1 MEFIGDVTAQIDVAQ
16 IAVYAFWLFF
26 ALLIWYL
33 RQEDRREGYPL
44 ESDQTGEYDRNA
56 WLFIPEP
63 KTYKLP
69 HGHGDYQLPRPAAV
83 REEIR
88 TRPIKAER
96 ASDFSGAPLVPIG
109 DPMLAAVGPGSYTL
123 RKNEPDLTFEGEVK
137 IVPLRV
143 ADDFRVDE
151 RDLDPRGARVI
162 ACDRRVAGTV
172 VDLWVDRSEQYLR
185 YLEVQL
191 EGERRTVLLPI
202 NFAVFKDVRRETL
215 VYVNAITAQ
224 QFKNVPMTADTNQVT
239 LREEDMIQAYFGAGQ
254 LYATPERAEPRL
266 FGFKLGTDN
275 DKGPIAGGASDV
287 DAGQQAG
294 FGGGR

>member
-1 MEFIGDVTAQIDVAQ
+1 MEFIGDVTGQIDVAQ

-26 ALLIWYL
+26 AGLIFYI

-63 KTYKLP
+63 KTYRLP
-69 HGHGDYQLPRPAAV
+69 HGHGDYQLPRPPAV

-88 TRPIKAER
+88 SRPIKAER

-123 RKNEPDLTFEGEVK
+123 RKNVPDLTFEGDVK
-137 IVPLRV
+137 IVPMRV
-143 ADDFRVDE
+143 ADDFQVDAN
-151 RDLDPRGARVI
+151 DFDPRGARVI

-191 EGERRTVLLPI
+191 EGEERTVLLPI
-202 NFAVFKDVRRETL
+202 HFCVFKDVRRERL
-215 VYVNAITAQ
+215 VYVNAITAA
-224 QFKNVPMTADTNQVT
+224 QFKDVPMTAETNQVT
-239 LREEDMIQAYFGAGQ
+239 LREEDMIQAYYGAGQ

-275 DKGPIAGGASDV
+275 DKGAGA
-287 DAGQQAG
+287 AL
-294 FGGGR
+294 